1 MKRVKSYNQFI
12 AESNKGVD
20 EGITD
25 IKGIMSNPIKYKK
38 IKNNAKKYQQ
48 TKVQIA
54 LNNVDAAKKTQASSG
69 KMDPKQKET
78 LKAANAAKNQ
88 ALKDK
93 ASAISQRMKDLA
105 TTDPL
110 KQVVTIATTKSNLA
124 AAETALKAADGEESK
139 QLKIRIKK
147 LAGKASDAQQ
157 ALKDYESEGGDK
169 EQVELPGEKEKA
181 AKAEKEKLDKA
192 KADKAKEAVDGEIT
206 KAKAAYDAVKDGED
220 EKAKLQAEIKFKQAQ
235 QKKAKLDANDEL
247 FQGLGDDIGEIMKK
261 VKALDPDAETETET
275 ETETDTEVDDNTP
288 DDPAAKLEADIKA
301 FNNNIET
308 ERTTMNKATKDLE
321 QAKRDLKTGRG
332 SEEKV
337 QKLQKAI
344 EDSKEDI
351 AELKKKEADAKKKV
365 AALSKPKGESFQPLE
380 ETVSEKF
387 RRLMNNV

>member
-12 AESNKGVD
+12 AEKNNVD

-25 IKGIMSNPIKYKK
+25 IKGIASNPIKWKK

-48 TKVQIA
+48 TKVQVA
-54 LNNVDAAKKTQASSG
+54 LNNVDYEKKKQASKGEMDKKTT
-69 KMDPKQKET
+69 DT
-78 LKAANAAKNQ
+78 LKAANNAKNQ

-105 TTDPL
+105 STDAL
-110 KQVVTIATTKSNLA
+110 KKVVTVATTKSNLA
-124 AAETALKAADGEESK
+124 AAEIALKAADGEESK

-169 EQVELPGEKEKA
+169 EQVELPGEKERA
-181 AKAEKEKLDKA
+181 AKAEKEKLDKE
-192 KADKAKEAVDGEIT
+192 KADKAKEAAEAEIT
-206 KAKAAYDAVKDGED
+206 KAKTAYDAVKDGDD

-261 VKALDPDAETETET
+261 VKALDPDSNTD
-275 ETETDTEVDDNTP
+275 TETDTEVDDNTP

-301 FNNNIET
+301 FNDNIET

-332 SEEKV
+332 SEEQV

-351 AELKKKEADAKKKV
+351 AELKKKEAEAKKKV
-365 AALSKPKGESFQPLE
+365 AALSKPTGESFQPLE

>member
-25 IKGIMSNPIKYKK
+25 IKGIASNPIKWKK

-93 ASAISQRMKDLA
+93 ASAVSQRMKDLA

-110 KQVVTIATTKSNLA
+110 KQVVTIATTRSNLA

-157 ALKDYESEGGDK
+157 ALKDYESEGGEKK
-169 EQVELPGEKEKA
+169 EVELPGEKEKA
-181 AKAEKEKLDKA
+181 AKAEKEKLEKEKA
-192 KADKAKEAVDGEIT
+192 NKAKEAVEGEIT
-206 KAKAAYDAVKDGED
+206 KAKAAYDKVKDGED

-261 VKALDPDAETETET
+261 IKALDPDSNT
-275 ETETDTEVDDNTP
+275 ETETDTDTDVDDNTP
-288 DDPAAKLEADIKA
+288 DDPGAKLEADIKD
-301 FNNNIET
+301 FNDKVED
-308 ERTTMNKATKDLE
+308 ERTAMNKAIKDLD

-332 SEEKV
+332 SDEKV

-351 AELKKKEADAKKKV
+351 AELRKKEADAKKKL
-365 AALSKPKGESFQPLE
+365 AALPESFQPLE

-387 RRLMNNV
+387 RRLMNNVQK

>member
-1 MKRVKSYNQFI
+1 MKTLKSYNQFI
-12 AESNKGVD
+12 AEKNNVD

-25 IKGIMSNPIKYKK
+25 IKGIASNPIKWKK

-48 TKVQIA
+48 TKVQVA
-54 LNNVDAAKKTQASSG
+54 LNNVDYEKKKQASKGEMDKKTT
-69 KMDPKQKET
+69 DT

-105 TTDPL
+105 STDPL
-110 KQVVTIATTKSNLA
+110 KKVVTIATTKANLA

-147 LAGKASDAQQ
+147 LAATAADAKKDLQ
-157 ALKDYESEGGDK
+157 DYESDSGDK
-169 EQVELPGEKEKA
+169 EQVELPGEKEQA
-181 AKAEKEKLDKA
+181 AKAEKERLEKEKA
-192 KADKAKEAVDGEIT
+192 KVAKDAVLDEIGN
-206 KAKAAYDAVKDGED
+206 AKTAYDAVKDGDD

-235 QKKAKLDANDEL
+235 QKKAKLEGKDEL
-247 FQGLGDDIGEIMKK
+247 FKGLGEDIAEIKK
-261 VKALDPDAETETET
+261 KLPEDGNTETET
-275 ETETDTEVDDNTP
+275 DTDTEVDDNTP
-288 DDPAAKLEADIKA
+288 DDPGAKLEADIKA
-301 FNNNIET
+301 FNDNIET
-308 ERTTMNKATKDLE
+308 EKTSITKATKDLE
-321 QAKRDLKTGRG
+321 QAQRDLKTGRG

-351 AELKKKEADAKKKV
+351 TELKKQEAAAKKKL
-365 AALSKPKGESFQPLE
+365 AALVPESFQPLE

>member
-1 MKRVKSYNQFI
+1 MKRVKSYNEFI
-12 AESNKGVD
+12 AEKNNVD

-25 IKGIMSNPIKYKK
+25 IKGIMSNPIKWKK

-54 LNNVDAAKKTQASSG
+54 LNNVDHAKKTQASSG
-69 KMDPKQKET
+69 KIDPKQKET

-93 ASAISQRMKDLA
+93 ASAVSQRMKDLA

-110 KQVVTIATTKSNLA
+110 KKVVTIATTKANLA

-147 LAGKASDAQQ
+147 LGMKAADAQK

-169 EQVELPGEKEKA
+169 QEVELPGEKEKA
-181 AKAEKEKLDKA
+181 AKAEKEKLDKE
-192 KADKAKEAVDGEIT
+192 KAEKEKKAVEAEIE
-206 KAKAAYDAVKDGED
+206 KAKAAYDKVKDGED
-220 EKAKLQAEIKFKQAQ
+220 EKAKLQAEIKFKQTQ
-235 QKKAKLDANDEL
+235 QKKAKLDGNDEL

-261 VKALDPDAETETET
+261 INALDPDGNTETETET
-275 ETETDTEVDDNTP
+275 ETETGK
-288 DDPAAKLEADIKA
+288 DDPGAKLEADIKA
-301 FNNNIET
+301 FNDNIEA

-332 SEEKV
+332 SEEQV

-351 AELKKKEADAKKKV
+351 AELKKKEADAKKKL
-365 AALSKPKGESFQPLE
+365 AALSKPTGESLQPLE
-380 ETVSEKF
+380 ESISEKF

>member
-1 MKRVKSYNQFI
+1 MKTLKSYNQFI
-12 AESNKGVD
+12 AEKNNVD

-25 IKGIMSNPIKYKK
+25 IKGIASNPIKWKK

-48 TKVQIA
+48 TKVQVA
-54 LNNVDAAKKTQASSG
+54 LNNVDYEKKKQASKGEMDKKTT
-69 KMDPKQKET
+69 DT
-78 LKAANAAKNQ
+78 LKAANTAKNQ

-110 KQVVTIATTKSNLA
+110 KSVVTIATTKANLA

-147 LAGKASDAQQ
+147 LAGKAAEATKD
-157 ALKDYESEGGDK
+157 LKDYESDSGDK
-169 EQVELPGEKEKA
+169 EQVELPGEKEAA
-181 AKAEKEKLDKA
+181 AKAEKEKLDKE
-192 KADKAKEAVDGEIT
+192 KADKAKEAIEGEIA
-206 KAKAAYDAVKDGED
+206 KAKAAYDAVKDGDD

-261 VKALDPDAETETET
+261 VSALDPDANTDTETD
-275 ETETDTEVDDNTP
+275 TDTEVDDNTP
-288 DDPAAKLEADIKA
+288 DDPSAKLEADIKA
-301 FNNNIET
+301 FNDNIEV
-308 ERTTMNKATKDLE
+308 EKSSITKVTKELD

-332 SEEKV
+332 SEENV
-337 QKLQKAI
+337 QKLQKSI

-351 AELKKKEADAKKKV
+351 TGLKKQEADAKKKL
-365 AALSKPKGESFQPLE
+365 AALVPESFTPLE
-380 ETVSEKF
+380 ESVSDKF
-387 RRLMNNV
+387 RRLMKNV

>member
-25 IKGIMSNPIKYKK
+25 IKGIASNPIKWKK

-48 TKVQIA
+48 TKVQVA
-54 LNNVDAAKKTQASSG
+54 LNNVDYEKKKQASKGELDKKTS
-69 KMDPKQKET
+69 DT

-93 ASAISQRMKDLA
+93 AGAISQRMKDLA

-110 KQVVTIATTKSNLA
+110 KKVVTIATTKANLA

-147 LAGKASDAQQ
+147 LAATAADATQD
-157 ALKDYESEGGDK
+157 LKDYESDSK
-169 EQVELPGEKEKA
+169 TDQTELPGDKEKA
-181 AKAEKEKLDKA
+181 AKAEKEKLDKE
-192 KADKAKEAVDGEIT
+192 KADKAKEAVEGEIT
-206 KAKAAYDAVKDGED
+206 KAKTAYDAVKDGDD

-261 VKALDPDAETETET
+261 IKALDPNAETETET
-275 ETETDTEVDDNTP
+275 ETETGK
-288 DDPAAKLEADIKA
+288 DDPGAKLEADIKA
-301 FNNNIET
+301 FNDNIEA
-308 ERTTMNKATKDLE
+308 ERTTMNKATKDLD

-332 SEEKV
+332 SEGPV

-351 AELKKKEADAKKKV
+351 AELKKKEADAKKKL
-365 AALSKPKGESFQPLE
+365 AALSKPTGESFQPLE

-387 RRLMNNV
+387 RRLTQNMQK

>member
-1 MKRVKSYNQFI
+1 MKTLKSYNQFI
-12 AESNKGVD
+12 AESNKGVN

-25 IKGIMSNPIKYKK
+25 IKGIASNPIKWKK

-48 TKVQIA
+48 TKVQVA
-54 LNNVDAAKKTQASSG
+54 LNNVDYEKKKQASKGELDKKTN
-69 KMDPKQKET
+69 DT

-105 TTDPL
+105 STDPL
-110 KQVVTIATTKSNLA
+110 KKVVTIATTKANLA

-147 LAGKASDAQQ
+147 LASKAADATKD
-157 ALKDYESEGGDK
+157 LKDYESDGGDK
-169 EQVELPGEKEKA
+169 EQVALPGEKEQA
-181 AKAEKEKLDKA
+181 AKAEKEKLEKEKA
-192 KADKAKEAVDGEIT
+192 KVAKDAVLDEIGKAKT
-206 KAKAAYDAVKDGED
+206 AYDAVKDGDD

-235 QKKAKLDANDEL
+235 QKKAKLEGNDEV
-247 FQGLGDDIGEIMKK
+247 FKGLGEDIAEIKK
-261 VKALDPDAETETET
+261 KLPEDGNTETET
-275 ETETDTEVDDNTP
+275 DTDTEVDDNTP
-288 DDPAAKLEADIKA
+288 DDPGAKLEADIKD
-301 FNNNIET
+301 FNKNIET
-308 ERTTMNKATKDLE
+308 EKASITKVTKELD
-321 QAKRDLKTGRG
+321 QAQRDLKTGRG

-337 QKLQKAI
+337 QKLQKSI

-351 AELKKKEADAKKKV
+351 TELKKQEAAAKKKL
-365 AALSKPKGESFQPLE
+365 AALVPESFQPLE

>member
-25 IKGIMSNPIKYKK
+25 IKGIMSNPITYKK

-93 ASAISQRMKDLA
+93 ASAVSQRMKDLA

-110 KQVVTIATTKSNLA
+110 NQVVTIATTRSNLA

-157 ALKDYESEGGDK
+157 ALKDYESEGGEKK
-169 EQVELPGEKEKA
+169 EVELPGEKEKA
-181 AKAEKEKLDKA
+181 AKAEKEKLEKEKA
-192 KADKAKEAVDGEIT
+192 NKAKEAVEGEIT
-206 KAKAAYDAVKDGED
+206 KAKAAYDKVKDGED

-261 VKALDPDAETETET
+261 IKALDPDSNT
-275 ETETDTEVDDNTP
+275 ETETDTDTDVDDNTP
-288 DDPAAKLEADIKA
+288 DDPGAKLEADIKD
-301 FNNNIET
+301 FNDKVED
-308 ERTTMNKATKDLE
+308 ERTAMNKAIKDLD

-332 SEEKV
+332 SDEKV

-351 AELKKKEADAKKKV
+351 AELRKKEADAKKKL
-365 AALSKPKGESFQPLE
+365 AALPESFQPLE

-387 RRLMNNV
+387 RRLMNNVQK

>member
-54 LNNVDAAKKTQASSG
+54 LNNVDAAKKKEKSAG
-69 KMDPKQKET
+69 KIDPKQKEV
-78 LKAANAAKNQ
+78 LDAANKAKNQ

-93 ASAISQRMKDLA
+93 ATAVGQRMKDLA
-105 TTDPL
+105 TSDAL
-110 KQVVTIATTKSNLA
+110 KKVVTIATTKSNLA

-147 LAGKASDAQQ
+147 LGTQAADAQQ
-157 ALKDYESEGGDK
+157 ALKDYESEGDN
-169 EQVELPGEKEKA
+169 EVELPGEKEKA
-181 AKAEKEKLDKA
+181 ATAEKKRLDKE
-192 KADKAKEAVDGEIT
+192 KADRAKEEAEAEIT
-206 KAKAAYDAVKDGED
+206 KTKAAYDKVKDGED

-247 FQGLGDDIGEIMKK
+247 FQGLGDDIGNIMTKIK
-261 VKALDPDAETETET
+261 ELDPDADTDTD
-275 ETETDTEVDDNTP
+275 TDTEADDNTP
-288 DDPAAKLEADIKA
+288 DDPSAKLEADIKA
-301 FNNNIET
+301 FNDNIEA

-337 QKLQKAI
+337 QKINKKI

-351 AELKKKEADAKKKV
+351 DGLKKKEAAAKKKLD
-365 AALSKPKGESFQPLE
+365 ALVPESFTPLE

>member
-1 MKRVKSYNQFI
+1 MKRVKSYNEFI
-12 AESNKGVD
+12 AESNNKNVD

-25 IKGIMSNPIKYKK
+25 IKGIASNPIKWKK

-48 TKVQIA
+48 TKVQVA
-54 LNNVDAAKKTQASSG
+54 LNNVDYEKKKQASKGELDKKTN
-69 KMDPKQKET
+69 DT

-93 ASAISQRMKDLA
+93 AGAISQRMKDLA

-110 KQVVTIATTKSNLA
+110 KKVVTIATTKANLA

-139 QLKIRIKK
+139 QLKIKIKK
-147 LAGKASDAQQ
+147 LAGKAADAQKD
-157 ALKDYESEGGDK
+157 LKDYESEGGEKK
-169 EQVELPGEKEKA
+169 EVELPGEKEAA
-181 AKAEKEKLDKA
+181 AKAEKEKLDKE
-192 KADKAKEAVDGEIT
+192 KAEKEKKAVEAEVE
-206 KAKAAYDAVKDGED
+206 KAKAAYDKVKDGED

-235 QKKAKLDANDEL
+235 QKKAKLDGNDEL

-261 VKALDPDAETETET
+261 INALDPAGNTETETET
-275 ETETDTEVDDNTP
+275 ETETGK
-288 DDPAAKLEADIKA
+288 DDPGAKLEADIKA
-301 FNNNIET
+301 FNDNIEA

-351 AELKKKEADAKKKV
+351 AELKKKEADAKKKL
-365 AALSKPKGESFQPLE
+365 ATLSKPTGESFQPLE
-380 ETVSEKF
+380 ESVSEKF

>member
-1 MKRVKSYNQFI
+1 MKRVKSYNEFI
-12 AESNKGVD
+12 AEKNNVD

-25 IKGIMSNPIKYKK
+25 IKGIASNPIKWKK

-48 TKVQIA
+48 TKVQVA
-54 LNNVDAAKKTQASSG
+54 LNNVDYEKKKQASKGELDKKTN
-69 KMDPKQKET
+69 DT

-93 ASAISQRMKDLA
+93 AGAISQRMKDLA

-110 KQVVTIATTKSNLA
+110 KKVVTIATTKANLA

-139 QLKIRIKK
+139 QLKIKIKK
-147 LAGKASDAQQ
+147 LAGKAADATKD
-157 ALKDYESEGGDK
+157 LKDYESEGGEKK
-169 EQVELPGEKEKA
+169 EVELPGEKKAA
-181 AKAEKEKLDKA
+181 AKAEKEKLDKE
-192 KADKAKEAVDGEIT
+192 KAEKEKKAVEAEVE
-206 KAKAAYDAVKDGED
+206 KAKAAYDKVKDGED

-235 QKKAKLDANDEL
+235 QKKAKLDGNDEL

-261 VKALDPDAETETET
+261 INGLDPAGNTETETET
-275 ETETDTEVDDNTP
+275 ETETGK
-288 DDPAAKLEADIKA
+288 DDPGAKLEADIKA
-301 FNNNIET
+301 FNDNIEA

-351 AELKKKEADAKKKV
+351 AELKKKEADAKKKL
-365 AALSKPKGESFQPLE
+365 ATLSKPTGESFQPLE
-380 ETVSEKF
+380 ESVSEKF

>member
-1 MKRVKSYNQFI
+1 MKRVKSYNEFI
-12 AESNKGVD
+12 AESNNKNVD

-25 IKGIMSNPIKYKK
+25 IKGIASNPIKWKK

-54 LNNVDAAKKTQASSG
+54 LNNVDHAKKTQASAG
-69 KMDPKQKET
+69 KIDPKQKET

-93 ASAISQRMKDLA
+93 ASAVSQRMKDLA
-105 TTDPL
+105 TTDAL
-110 KQVVTIATTKSNLA
+110 KKVVTIATTKANLA

-147 LAGKASDAQQ
+147 LAGQAADATQ
-157 ALKDYESEGGDK
+157 ALKDYESDEKTD
-169 EQVELPGEKEKA
+169 QVKLPGEDEAA
-181 AKAEKEKLDKA
+181 AKAEKERLDKE
-192 KADKAKEAVDGEIT
+192 KAEKAKEAVEAEIE
-206 KAKAAYDAVKDGED
+206 KAKAAYDKVKDGED

-235 QKKAKLDANDEL
+235 QKKAKLDGNDEL

-261 VKALDPDAETETET
+261 IKAIDPDANIETETET
-275 ETETDTEVDDNTP
+275 ETETQTSK
-288 DDPAAKLEADIKA
+288 DDPGAKLEADIKA
-301 FNNNIET
+301 FNDNIEA
-308 ERTTMNKATKDLE
+308 ERTTMKKAMKDLE

-332 SEEKV
+332 SEEQV
-337 QKLQKAI
+337 QKLEKAI

-351 AELKKKEADAKKKV
+351 AELKRKEADAKKKL
-365 AALSKPKGESFQPLE
+365 ANLSKPKESLQPLE
-380 ETVSEKF
+380 ESVSEKF

>member
-1 MKRVKSYNQFI
+1 MKRVKSYNEFI
-12 AESNKGVD
+12 AESNNKNVD

-25 IKGIMSNPIKYKK
+25 IKGIASNPIKWKK

-93 ASAISQRMKDLA
+93 ASAVSQRMKDLA

-110 KQVVTIATTKSNLA
+110 KKVVTIATTKANLA

-147 LAGKASDAQQ
+147 LAGQAADAQK

-169 EQVELPGEKEKA
+169 QEVELPGEKEKA
-181 AKAEKEKLDKA
+181 AKAEKEKLDKE
-192 KADKAKEAVDGEIT
+192 KAEKEKKAVEAEIE
-206 KAKAAYDAVKDGED
+206 KAKAAYDKVKDGED

-235 QKKAKLDANDEL
+235 QKKAKLDGNDEL

-261 VKALDPDAETETET
+261 INALDPDGNTETETET
-275 ETETDTEVDDNTP
+275 ETETGK
-288 DDPAAKLEADIKA
+288 DDPGAKLEADIKA
-301 FNNNIET
+301 YNDNIEA

-351 AELKKKEADAKKKV
+351 AELKKKEADAKKQL
-365 AALSKPKGESFQPLE
+365 ANLSKTKESFQPLE
-380 ETVSEKF
+380 ESVSEKF

>member
-1 MKRVKSYNQFI
+1 MKRVKSYNEFI
-12 AESNKGVD
+12 AESNNKNVD

-25 IKGIMSNPIKYKK
+25 IKGIASNPIKWKK

-48 TKVQIA
+48 TKVQVA
-54 LNNVDAAKKTQASSG
+54 LNNVDYEKKKQASKGELDKKTN
-69 KMDPKQKET
+69 DT

-93 ASAISQRMKDLA
+93 AGAISQRMKDLA

-110 KQVVTIATTKSNLA
+110 KKVVTIATTKANLA

-139 QLKIRIKK
+139 QLKIKIKK
-147 LAGKASDAQQ
+147 LAGKAADAQKD
-157 ALKDYESEGGDK
+157 LKDYESEGGEKK
-169 EQVELPGEKEKA
+169 EVELPGEKEAA
-181 AKAEKEKLDKA
+181 AKAEKEKLDKE
-192 KADKAKEAVDGEIT
+192 KAEKEKKAVEAEVE
-206 KAKAAYDAVKDGED
+206 KAKAAYDKVKDGED

-235 QKKAKLDANDEL
+235 QKKAKLDGNDEL

-261 VKALDPDAETETET
+261 INGLDPAGNTETGK
-275 ETETDTEVDDNTP
+275 
-288 DDPAAKLEADIKA
+288 DDPGAKLEADIKA
-301 FNNNIET
+301 FNDNIEA

-351 AELKKKEADAKKKV
+351 AELKKKEADAKKKL
-365 AALSKPKGESFQPLE
+365 ATLSKPTGESFQPLE
-380 ETVSEKF
+380 ESVSEKF

>member
-54 LNNVDAAKKTQASSG
+54 LNNVDHAKKTQASTG

-93 ASAISQRMKDLA
+93 ASAVSQRMKDLA
-105 TTDPL
+105 TSDAL
-110 KQVVTIATTKSNLA
+110 KKVVTIATTKANLA

-147 LAGKASDAQQ
+147 LATTAADAKKDLQ
-157 ALKDYESEGGDK
+157 DYESDSGDK

-181 AKAEKEKLDKA
+181 AKAEKEKLDKE

-261 VKALDPDAETETET
+261 VKALDPDSNTDTETD
-275 ETETDTEVDDNTP
+275 TDTEVDDNTP

-301 FNNNIET
+301 FNDNIET

-332 SEEKV
+332 SEEQV

-351 AELKKKEADAKKKV
+351 AELKKKEAEAKKKV
-365 AALSKPKGESFQPLE
+365 AALSKPTGESFQPLE

>member
-25 IKGIMSNPIKYKK
+25 IKGIASNPIKWKK

-48 TKVQIA
+48 TKVQVA
-54 LNNVDAAKKTQASSG
+54 LNNVDYEKKKQASKGEMDKKTT
-69 KMDPKQKET
+69 DT

-105 TTDPL
+105 STDPL
-110 KQVVTIATTKSNLA
+110 KKVVTIATTKANLA

-147 LAGKASDAQQ
+147 LAATAADAKKDLQ
-157 ALKDYESEGGDK
+157 DYESDSGDK
-169 EQVELPGEKEKA
+169 DQVKLPGEDEKA
-181 AKAEKEKLDKA
+181 AKAEKERLDKE
-192 KADKAKEAVDGEIT
+192 KAEKEKKAVEAEIE

-261 VKALDPDAETETET
+261 IKALDPDSNT
-275 ETETDTEVDDNTP
+275 ETETDTDTDTDVDDNTP
-288 DDPAAKLEADIKA
+288 DNPAAKLEADIKS
-301 FNNNIET
+301 FNDNIEA
-308 ERTTMNKATKDLE
+308 ERTTMNKATKDLD

-332 SEEKV
+332 SEEQV

-351 AELKKKEADAKKKV
+351 AELKKKEADAKKKL
-365 AALSKPKGESFQPLE
+365 AALPESFQPLE

>member
-1 MKRVKSYNQFI
+1 MKRVKSYNEFI
-12 AESNKGVD
+12 AESNNKNVD

-25 IKGIMSNPIKYKK
+25 IKGIASNPIKWKK

-48 TKVQIA
+48 TKVQVA
-54 LNNVDAAKKTQASSG
+54 LNNVDYEKKKQASKGELDKKTN
-69 KMDPKQKET
+69 DT

-93 ASAISQRMKDLA
+93 AGAISQRMKDLA

-110 KQVVTIATTKSNLA
+110 KKVVTIATTKANLA

-139 QLKIRIKK
+139 QLKIKIKK
-147 LAGKASDAQQ
+147 LAGKAADAQKD
-157 ALKDYESEGGDK
+157 LKDYESEGGEKK
-169 EQVELPGEKEKA
+169 EVELPGEKEAA
-181 AKAEKEKLDKA
+181 AKAEKEKLDKE
-192 KADKAKEAVDGEIT
+192 KAEKEKKAVEAEVE
-206 KAKAAYDAVKDGED
+206 KAKAAYDKVKDGED

-235 QKKAKLDANDEL
+235 QKKAKLDGNDEL

-261 VKALDPDAETETET
+261 INALDPAGNTETETET
-275 ETETDTEVDDNTP
+275 ETETGK
-288 DDPAAKLEADIKA
+288 DDPGAKLEADIKA
-301 FNNNIET
+301 FNDNIEA

-332 SEEKV
+332 SEEQV

-351 AELKKKEADAKKKV
+351 AELKKKEADAKKKL
-365 AALSKPKGESFQPLE
+365 ATLSKPTGESFQPLE
-380 ETVSEKF
+380 ESVSEKF

>member
-1 MKRVKSYNQFI
+1 MKTLKSYNQFI
-12 AESNKGVD
+12 AEKNNVD

-25 IKGIMSNPIKYKK
+25 IKGIASNPIKWKK

-48 TKVQIA
+48 TKVQVA
-54 LNNVDAAKKTQASSG
+54 LNNVDYEKKKQASKGEMDKKTT
-69 KMDPKQKET
+69 DT
-78 LKAANAAKNQ
+78 LKAANNAKNQ

-105 TTDPL
+105 STEPL
-110 KQVVTIATTKSNLA
+110 KKVVTIATTKANLA

-147 LAGKASDAQQ
+147 LTTTAADAKKDLQ
-157 ALKDYESEGGDK
+157 DYESDSGDK

-181 AKAEKEKLDKA
+181 AAAEKTKLDNEKA
-192 KADKAKEAVDGEIT
+192 KVAKEAAEAEVT
-206 KAKAAYDAVKDGED
+206 KAKTAYDAVKDGDD

-261 VKALDPDAETETET
+261 IKALDPDSNT
-275 ETETDTEVDDNTP
+275 ETETDTDTDTDVDDNTP
-288 DDPAAKLEADIKA
+288 DDPGAKLEADIKA
-301 FNNNIET
+301 FNDNIEV
-308 ERTTMNKATKDLE
+308 EKASITKVTKELD

-337 QKLQKAI
+337 QKLQKSI

-351 AELKKKEADAKKKV
+351 KGLKSQEANAKKKL
-365 AALSKPKGESFQPLE
+365 AALVPESFQSLE

>member
-1 MKRVKSYNQFI
+1 MKRLKSYNQFI
-12 AESNKGVD
+12 TESNKGVD

-25 IKGIMSNPIKYKK
+25 IKGIASNPVKYTK

-54 LNNVDAAKKTQASSG
+54 LNNVDHAKKKEKSAG
-69 KMDPKQKET
+69 KIDPKQKEV
-78 LKAANAAKNQ
+78 LDAANKAKNQ

-93 ASAISQRMKDLA
+93 ASAVSQRMKDLA
-105 TTDPL
+105 TSDAL
-110 KQVVTIATTKSNLA
+110 KKVVTIATTKSNLA

-139 QLKIRIKK
+139 QLKIRIKE
-147 LAGKASDAQQ
+147 LAGKAADAQQ
-157 ALKDYESEGGDK
+157 ALKDYESTDDK
-169 EQVELPGEKEKA
+169 KEVELPGEKEKA
-181 AKAEKEKLDKA
+181 AAAEKAKLDKE
-192 KADKAKEAVDGEIT
+192 KADKAKEAVEGEIT
-206 KAKAAYDAVKDGED
+206 KAKAAYDKVKDGED

-247 FQGLGDDIGEIMKK
+247 LKSLGNDIGEITKK
-261 VKALDPDAETETET
+261 IKAIDPNAETETET
-275 ETETDTEVDDNTP
+275 ETGKN
-288 DDPAAKLEADIKA
+288 DPGAKLEADIKS
-301 FNNNIET
+301 FNDNIEA

-351 AELKKKEADAKKKV
+351 AELKKKEADAKKKL
-365 AALSKPKGESFQPLE
+365 AALVPESFNPLE
-380 ETVSEKF
+380 ESISEKF
-387 RRLMNNV
+387 RRLTQNMQK

>member
-1 MKRVKSYNQFI
+1 MKTLKSYNQFI
-12 AESNKGVD
+12 AEKNNVD

-25 IKGIMSNPIKYKK
+25 IKGIASNPIKWKK

-48 TKVQIA
+48 TKVQVA
-54 LNNVDAAKKTQASSG
+54 LNNVDYEKKKQASKGEMDKKTT
-69 KMDPKQKET
+69 DT
-78 LKAANAAKNQ
+78 LKAANNAKNQ

-105 TTDPL
+105 STDAL
-110 KQVVTIATTKSNLA
+110 KKVVTIATTKANLA

-147 LAGKASDAQQ
+147 LATTAADAKKDLQ
-157 ALKDYESEGGDK
+157 DYESDSGDK
-169 EQVELPGEKEKA
+169 EQIELPGEKEQA
-181 AKAEKEKLDKA
+181 AKAEKEKLEKEKA
-192 KADKAKEAVDGEIT
+192 KVAKEAAEAEVT
-206 KAKAAYDAVKDGED
+206 KAKTAYDAVKDGED

-261 VKALDPDAETETET
+261 VKALDPDSNTDTETD
-275 ETETDTEVDDNTP
+275 TDTEVDDNTP

-301 FNNNIET
+301 FNDNIET

-332 SEEKV
+332 SEEQV

-351 AELKKKEADAKKKV
+351 AELKKKEAEAKKKV
-365 AALSKPKGESFQPLE
+365 AALSKPTGESFQPLE

>member
-93 ASAISQRMKDLA
+93 ASAVSQRMKDLA

-110 KQVVTIATTKSNLA
+110 KQVVTIATTRSNLA

-157 ALKDYESEGGDK
+157 ALKDYESEGGEKK
-169 EQVELPGEKEKA
+169 EVELPGEKEKA
-181 AKAEKEKLDKA
+181 AKAEKEKLEKEKA
-192 KADKAKEAVDGEIT
+192 NKAKEAVEGEIT
-206 KAKAAYDAVKDGED
+206 KAKAAYDKVKDGED

-261 VKALDPDAETETET
+261 IKALDPDSNT
-275 ETETDTEVDDNTP
+275 ETETDTDTDVDDNTP
-288 DDPAAKLEADIKA
+288 DDPGAKLEADIKD
-301 FNNNIET
+301 FNDKVED
-308 ERTTMNKATKDLE
+308 ERTAMNKAIKDLD

-332 SEEKV
+332 SDEKV

-351 AELKKKEADAKKKV
+351 AELRKKEADAKKKL
-365 AALSKPKGESFQPLE
+365 AALPESFQPLE

-387 RRLMNNV
+387 RRLMNNVQK